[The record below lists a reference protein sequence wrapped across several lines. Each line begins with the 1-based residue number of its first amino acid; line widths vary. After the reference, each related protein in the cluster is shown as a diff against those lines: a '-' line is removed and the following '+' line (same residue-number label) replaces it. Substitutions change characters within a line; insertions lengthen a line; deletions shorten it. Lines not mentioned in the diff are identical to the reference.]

1 MQHFLNF
8 LPLPHGQGSF
18 RPTFGPACF
27 GLGGLRSRVTSEI
40 SSGLSGSIPIIA
52 VQPLSSRGMGKPEI
66 VKIADLIDAA
76 MINHEN
82 KDVLDRVSKEVL
94 ELCKKFPVYS

>member
-1 MQHFLNF
+1 
-8 LPLPHGQGSF
+8 
-18 RPTFGPACF
+18 
-27 GLGGLRSRVTSEI
+27 
-40 SSGLSGSIPIIA
+40 
-52 VQPLSSRGMGKPEI
+52 MGKPEI